1 MIENNA
7 IFLQDKSTIGVEAE
21 TGVAIVIVGVMRV
34 VACLIGALLVARV
47 RSRRRLL
54 QLSTMIMTAAM
65 LALAVTSYIQEQ
77 VCMQIIRGRAQKSR
91 GAF

>member
-1 MIENNA
+1 M
-7 IFLQDKSTIGVEAE
+7 IGVEAE

-54 QLSTMIMTAAM
+54 QLSTIIMTAAM
-65 LALAVTSYIQEQ
+65 ATLAVTSYIQEQ
-77 VCMQIIRGRAQKSR
+77 VNIAIQKLL
-91 GAF
+91 GFYN